1 MKGKQFGKLTAEYR
15 VDDGVRGYAKWL
27 CKCDCGGE
35 IIVNTKQLQRGTVTN
50 CGCIPKT
57 TARKG
62 NVAED
67 LAGRRFGK
75 LVVMKRAENKNSR
88 VRWLCQCDCGNQKV
102 CTAQQLKAGHVT
114 SCGCRVN
121 AKNVNYKDLSG
132 TRFGRLTALYPTL
145 ERDKK
150 GSIKWKCICDCG
162 NEHFVTE
169 DALVNGNVQ
178 SCGCRKMEVQAEV
191 YKNLSLHD
199 GTSYTILKFSKNPR
213 VDNRSGYRGIALRS
227 NGKYRAHIGFRGK
240 HYNLGTF
247 DSLQESLEERRYAE
261 EILHEGFC
269 DAFERW
275 KALSHDDKKWEKMN
289 PLIYDVIFKDGEL
302 QHSQV
307 NGHTF

>member
-1 MKGKQFGKLTAEYR
+1 MKRKPRF
-15 VDDGVRGYAKWL
+15 
-27 CKCDCGGE
+27 
-35 IIVNTKQLQRGTVTN
+35 
-50 CGCIPKT
+50 GCIPKT

-178 SCGCRKMEVQAEV
+178 SCG
-191 YKNLSLHD
+191 S
-199 GTSYTILKFSKNPR
+199 GSPSPSTS
-213 VDNRSGYRGIALRS
+213 S
-227 NGKYRAHIGFRGK
+227 NSPWLTPPVPAPSSTTTRRRACPA
-240 HYNLGTF
+240 T
-247 DSLQESLEERRYAE
+247 A
-261 EILHEGFC
+261 
-269 DAFERW
+269 
-275 KALSHDDKKWEKMN
+275 
-289 PLIYDVIFKDGEL
+289 
-302 QHSQV
+302 
-307 NGHTF
+307 